1 MKSEFILG
9 DVLEKLQIFNPI
21 VIYVD
26 DKLVWDDCKSK
37 EEGWIPYD
45 IAIEKL
51 TDRWYKTVRRVD
63 IKVTEFHHTLI
74 EIFTAEA

>member
-74 EIFTAEA
+74 EIFTTEA

>member
-21 VIYVD
+21 VIYID
-26 DKLVWDDCKSK
+26 DKLIWDDCKSK

-45 IAIEKL
+45 LAIEKL
-51 TDRWYKTVRRVD
+51 TDRWSKTVRRVD

-74 EIFTAEA
+74 EIFTTEA

>member
-9 DVLEKLQIFNPI
+9 DVFEKLQTFNPI

-26 DKLVWDDCKSK
+26 DKLIWDDCKSK

-45 IAIEKL
+45 LAIEKL

-74 EIFTAEA
+74 EIFTMEA

>member
-9 DVLEKLQIFNPI
+9 DVLEKLQMFNPI

-45 IAIEKL
+45 LAIEKL
-51 TDRWYKTVRRVD
+51 TNRWYKTVRRVD

-74 EIFTAEA
+74 EIFTTEA

>member
-9 DVLEKLQIFNPI
+9 DVFDKLQTFNPI

-26 DKLVWDDCKSK
+26 DKLIWDDCKSK

-45 IAIEKL
+45 LAIEKL

-74 EIFTAEA
+74 EIFTTEA

>member
-9 DVLEKLQIFNPI
+9 DVFEKLQTFNPI

-26 DKLVWDDCKSK
+26 DKLIWDDRKSK

-45 IAIEKL
+45 LAIEKL

-63 IKVTEFHHTLI
+63 IKVIEFHHTLL
-74 EIFTAEA
+74 EIFTTEA

>member
-9 DVLEKLQIFNPI
+9 DVLEKLQTFNPI

-37 EEGWIPYD
+37 EEGWVSYD

-74 EIFTAEA
+74 EIFTTEA

>member
-1 MKSEFILG
+1 MKSKFILG
-9 DVLEKLQIFNPI
+9 DVFEKLQTFNPI

-26 DKLVWDDCKSK
+26 EKLVWDDCKSK
-37 EEGWIPYD
+37 EDGWIPYD
-45 IAIEKL
+45 LAIEKL

-74 EIFTAEA
+74 EIFTTEA

>member
-51 TDRWYKTVRRVD
+51 TIRWYKTVRRVD

-74 EIFTAEA
+74 EIFTTEA

>member
-9 DVLEKLQIFNPI
+9 DVFEKLQTFNPI

-26 DKLVWDDCKSK
+26 DKLIWDDCKSK

-45 IAIEKL
+45 LAIEQL

-74 EIFTAEA
+74 EIFTTEA

>member
-1 MKSEFILG
+1 MKSEFILV
-9 DVLEKLQIFNPI
+9 DVLEKLQTFNPI

-37 EEGWIPYD
+37 DEGWIPYD

-51 TDRWYKTVRRVD
+51 TNRWYKTVRRVD

-74 EIFTAEA
+74 EIFTTEA

>member
-51 TDRWYKTVRRVD
+51 TNRWYKTVRRVD

-74 EIFTAEA
+74 EIFTTEA

>member
-9 DVLEKLQIFNPI
+9 DVFEKLQIFNPI

-26 DKLVWDDCKSK
+26 DKLIWDDCKSK

-45 IAIEKL
+45 LAIEKL

-63 IKVTEFHHTLI
+63 IKVIEFHHTLL
-74 EIFTAEA
+74 EIFTTEA

>member
-1 MKSEFILG
+1 MKSDFILG
-9 DVLEKLQIFNPI
+9 DVFEKLQTFNPI

-26 DKLVWDDCKSK
+26 DKLIWDDCKSK
-37 EEGWIPYD
+37 EEGWIPYSL
-45 IAIEKL
+45 AIEKL

-74 EIFTAEA
+74 EIFTTEA

>member
-9 DVLEKLQIFNPI
+9 DVLEKLTVFNPI

-26 DKLVWDDCKSK
+26 DKLIWDDCRTI
-37 EEGWIPYD
+37 EEGWISYD
-45 IAIEKL
+45 TAIEKL
-51 TDRWYKTVRRVD
+51 VDGRKTVRRVD

-74 EIFTAEA
+74 EIFTVEA

>member
-9 DVLEKLQIFNPI
+9 DVFEKLQTFNPI

-74 EIFTAEA
+74 EIFTTEA

>member
-9 DVLEKLQIFNPI
+9 DVFEKLQTFNPI

-26 DKLVWDDCKSK
+26 DKLIWDDRKSK

-45 IAIEKL
+45 LAIEKL

-74 EIFTAEA
+74 EIFTMEA

>member
-1 MKSEFILG
+1 MTHFIPQMEPWFDENEQKAINDYMKEG
-9 DVLEKLQIFNPI
+9 
-21 VIYVD
+21 
-26 DKLVWDDCKSK
+26 
-37 EEGWIPYD
+37 GWIPYD

-74 EIFTAEA
+74 EIFTTEA